1 MMRQRGPVKHRAIVH
16 FDMAG
21 RSRRFYCR
29 KVCVFKIGT
38 CEERKAFSRLT
49 ETGLPLFYV
58 REDEHNILKKN

>member
-1 MMRQRGPVKHRAIVH
+1 VKRRAIVH

-21 RSRRFYCR
+21 
-29 KVCVFKIGT
+29 VCVFKIGT
-38 CEERKAFSRLT
+38 CEERKTFSRLT